1 MLDKNNYLC
10 YNIIIKRGNPKEK
23 EIKTMTVKELKEI
36 LEKYNDDA
44 KVELWSCTD
53 CYIKIEEDIIFEEC
67 D

>member
-1 MLDKNNYLC
+1 
-10 YNIIIKRGNPKEK
+10 
-23 EIKTMTVKELKEI
+23 MTVKELKEI

>member
-1 MLDKNNYLC
+1 
-10 YNIIIKRGNPKEK
+10 
-23 EIKTMTVKELKEI
+23 MTVKELKEI

-53 CYIKIEEDIIFEEC
+53 CMIKIEGDIIFEEC